1 MGCNNSKI
9 IKHHKIQT
17 ELDIKSELKEVPI
30 SNEIKEIKELPISN
44 EVKKYNIKI
53 NVTRPNPMVVYE
65 ENKNLRIKIPK

>member
-1 MGCNNSKI
+1 MGCINSKI

-17 ELDIKSELKEVPI
+17 DLDIKPI
-30 SNEIKEIKELPISN
+30 SNEIKELPILN